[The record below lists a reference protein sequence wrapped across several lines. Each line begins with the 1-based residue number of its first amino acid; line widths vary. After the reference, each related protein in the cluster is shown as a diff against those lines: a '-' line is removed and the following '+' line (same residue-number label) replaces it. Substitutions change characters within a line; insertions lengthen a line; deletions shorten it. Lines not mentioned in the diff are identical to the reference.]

1 MMMIYN
7 KHTNGLDM
15 YYIYFYIFYIVINN
29 YEMLWCANTSDDDN
43 YTDNHTV
50 VSVINTSTNIIY
62 IKISA
67 TIIKI

>member
-1 MMMIYN
+1 
-7 KHTNGLDM
+7 
-15 YYIYFYIFYIVINN
+15 
-29 YEMLWCANTSDDDN
+29 MLWCANTSGDDDDD